1 MLRTVVAI
9 ERDGLDVRVL
19 SLQFDVPNA
28 EFDLKDAVCKAST
41 DYCKTQM
48 VRELTS
54 TTVPISTGLILL

>member
-28 EFDLKDAVCKAST
+28 EFDLKDAV
-41 DYCKTQM
+41 
-48 VRELTS
+48 
-54 TTVPISTGLILL
+54 